1 MNMGDLPQPEQNVL
15 SQMVWSPMERA
26 AAATTTTTAATATG
40 ASSGVPFAASGNE
53 GVGNNAGIS
62 DYDKDGPLTMSP
74 HRPQHAQMHHYQQQ
88 HSDDNAAGDQSNGK
102 RAKEEREER
111 EEIETGEERERKR
124 PKQESDM

>member
-1 MNMGDLPQPEQNVL
+1 MGDLPQPEQNVL

-26 AAATTTTTAATATG
+26 AATATATG

-74 HRPQHAQMHHYQQQ
+74 HRPQHAQMHHYQQH
-88 HSDDNAAGDQSNGK
+88 HSGDNAAGDQSNGK
-102 RAKEEREER
+102 RAKEEREE
-111 EEIETGEERERKR
+111 IKTGEERERKR